1 MNRNQITNAWR
12 ITLNDSNEFYILKD
26 EIVRLDI
33 GDNMF
38 IQGKMKGVSDSA
50 VNIQLGTSN
59 IAVNLQDIKGISS
72 IRIIGVYPNE
82 LTEETL
88 ENNV

>member
-59 IAVNLQDIKGISS
+59 IAVNLQDICDISV
-72 IRIIGVYPNE
+72 INVKRQE

>member
-12 ITLNDSNEFYILKD
+12 ITINDSNEFYILKD

-59 IAVNLQDIKGISS
+59 IAVNLQDICDISV
-72 IRIIGVYPNE
+72 INVKRQE
-82 LTEETL
+82 LTE
-88 ENNV
+88 